1 MTDPIP
7 QAQRDR
13 LSDDLTAFILEKG
26 PRGEEII
33 RRWLRKRRARMA
45 VDPR

>member
-1 MTDPIP
+1 MNNPIP

-13 LSDDLTAFILEKG
+13 LSDELTAYILEKG
-26 PRGEEII
+26 PRGAEII
-33 RRWLRKRRARMA
+33 RRWLRMRRARMA